1 MKLPYCRQVDFVKV
15 GRAFLTLDE
24 YYRLIKEHGPH
35 CDVEWEL
42 ESDCGV
48 AYFTEV
54 VTVGGDGNAG

>member
-1 MKLPYCRQVDFVKV
+1 
-15 GRAFLTLDE
+15 
-24 YYRLIKEHGPH
+24 LIKEYGPH

-54 VTVGGDGNAG
+54 VTVGGDRNAG